1 MFGGDMAR
9 VRNQRCIDPG
19 AVTLPDGRDVLDGT
33 PPVSSDQVGV
43 DELLE
48 FIENSAPDARFVPEL
63 SGEWYKNAA

>member
-1 MFGGDMAR
+1 MAR

-19 AVTLPDGRDVLDGT
+19 AATLPGGREMLDGT

-48 FIENSAPDARFVPEL
+48 FIENTVTDARFVPDL